1 MPTYVYRRE
10 DGSTFEIQQRIT
22 EQPLTH
28 DPETGQKV
36 ERVIAGTA
44 GLIFKGSGFYLTD
57 YARKGSGNTDNGSSK
72 STDTAEKATSGTSE
86 TKPAAKTETK
96 TSSSE

>member
-10 DGSTFEIQQRIT
+10 DGSIFEIQQRIT

-36 ERVIAGTA
+36 ERLIAGTA

-57 YARKGSGNTDNGSSK
+57 YARKSDGGNGTSK
-72 STDTAEKATSGTSE
+72 PSDTAEKSTNGSADS
-86 TKPAAKTETK
+86 KPAAKTETK
-96 TSSSE
+96 AAKSD